1 MRFIGKDPASRLRQV
16 GALAGSVTLLLGGA
30 FAQPASAESVA
41 STSVVSRPAPDYASI
56 SSASYSLATSRL
68 PDGRTVVLRWNPC
81 QVITFRLNV
90 AALPATRRSAVA
102 AEIRTAVTRLGSA
115 TGVRYSYRGT
125 TTTVPRTSNVTR
137 QGSELIVAVTTPSAT
152 DFGIGNGVLGYGGYR
167 YWQWTTTAA
176 NGRRTSDAAIA
187 RGWVVLDSAGLMRL
201 TPGFGAGNTRG
212 NVVLHELA
220 HVAGLN
226 HISDTRQLLHP
237 TLSASSPNGYAPG
250 DRTGLRKVG
259 RPAGCIS
266 VPSNVVADLT

>member
-1 MRFIGKDPASRLRQV
+1 VRFIGEDAASRLRQV
-16 GALAGSVTLLLGGA
+16 GALAGSVTLMLGGVL
-30 FAQPASAESVA
+30 AQPASAESVA

-90 AALPATRRSAVA
+90 AAVPASRRSAVA

-115 TGVRYSYRGT
+115 TGVRYAYRGT
-125 TTTVPRTSNVTR
+125 TTTVPRTSNVAR

-176 NGRRTSDAAIA
+176 NGRRTSGAAIA

-212 NVVLHELA
+212 NVMLHELA

-226 HISDTRQLLHP
+226 HVSDTRQLLHP
-237 TLSASSPNGYAPG
+237 TLSGSSPNGYAPG

-259 RPAGCIS
+259 RPAGCIG
-266 VPSNVVADLT
+266 VPSSVVADLT